1 MAQFCESNS
10 VHLEAKN
17 YQCTDGMTPNWDCT
31 MWAGF
36 GTTFAYIQTGDTR
49 MLEWEVMDDA
59 AGP

>member
-1 MAQFCESNS
+1 
-10 VHLEAKN
+10 
-17 YQCTDGMTPNWDCT
+17 